1 MNLCTDYTARM
12 MQMRMRHKSPHF
24 WFAAGSRSNLA
35 KTKLKN
41 GLALVAKACNLPRE
55 RKCCV
60 WHIINPRCACAAR
73 VTVVGSVCPSVCVS
87 VTFDLPSRMSNRAIN
102 RRAY

>member
-1 MNLCTDYTARM
+1 M

-41 GLALVAKACNLPRE
+41 GLSLVAKAIYLVN
-55 RKCCV
+55 
-60 WHIINPRCACAAR
+60 
-73 VTVVGSVCPSVCVS
+73 VS
-87 VTFDLPSRMSNRAIN
+87 VVCGTLYSQQSTRFIIQDAVSEGGAVDLRKERATSL
-102 RRAY
+102 